1 MPWLNVIDNVAFWLK
16 LQGKPRDER
25 NATATKYLKLLGLE
39 GFEKRAVYEP
49 GRPRKLPI
57 AVRRTRSVRLDS
69 NAVASS
75 LGARGESFA
84 WAPALRN
91 AAGSAGR

>member
-1 MPWLNVIDNVAFWLK
+1 MPWLNVIDNVAFGLK
-16 LQGKPRDER
+16 LQEKPRDER
-25 NATATKYLKLLGLE
+25 KATATKYLKLLGLE
-39 GFEKRAVYEP
+39 RFGKRTLYEL

-69 NAVASS
+69 NAAATS
-75 LGARGESFA
+75 LAARGERFA
-84 WAPALRN
+84 WAPALRT

>member
-1 MPWLNVIDNVAFWLK
+1 MPWLNVIDNVASGLK
-16 LQGKPRDER
+16 LQEKPRDE
-25 NATATKYLKLLGLE
+25 
-39 GFEKRAVYEP
+39 
-49 GRPRKLPI
+49 PRKLPI
-57 AVRRTRSVRLDS
+57 AVRRTRSVRVDS
-69 NAVASS
+69 NAAATS